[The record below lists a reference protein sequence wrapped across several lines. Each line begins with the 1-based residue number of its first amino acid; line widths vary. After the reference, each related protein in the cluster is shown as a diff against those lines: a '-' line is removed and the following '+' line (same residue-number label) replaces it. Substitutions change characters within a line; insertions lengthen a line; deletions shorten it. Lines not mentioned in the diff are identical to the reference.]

1 MELPNLKDSFFE
13 AFSLIE
19 DPRSANSA
27 HSIETVLFCLLI
39 GVICGADG
47 FVRAEQIADL
57 KKDFIRRYVP
67 LGKKVPTHDTM
78 ARLLAR
84 IDPDQFVASF
94 ARFMRRLTG
103 YSERDILNFDGQTLR
118 GVTGTAAQHRSRSK
132 AAKDQEHIV
141 TAFST
146 MRCIVLAQIKT
157 LAGVNEVSAAQ
168 ELLTILDVKGA
179 IITADAMHAC
189 AKTFEMIKERGADYV
204 VTLKQNTPL
213 LCDAAELAF
222 RQNEPI
228 VVETKERRGKV
239 TEKRRY
245 EIVPSGDLSG
255 VGHGTVGAFIRVT
268 RENVSHSGRPRK
280 TDEPTMYVASL
291 SPGDVDAIVDS
302 IRKRWEIENKLHW
315 VLDVTFRQ
323 DRSRIRVMNAA
334 QNFTRVR
341 HIVFN
346 ALSLARDPKRKSFDA
361 KRTRASMDEKF
372 LARALRLRAA

>member
-222 RQNEPI
+222 RQNEPN
-228 VVETKERRGKV
+228 RRDQSGKV
-239 TEKRRY
+239 TETRRY
-245 EIVPSGDLSG
+245 EIVPSGDLPALDTAPW
-255 VGHGTVGAFIRVT
+255 GHERRTELHVRPARRVQRFVT
-268 RENVSHSGRPRK
+268 RSRSEAEELRREAN
-280 TDEPTMYVASL
+280 ASL
-291 SPGDVDAIVDS
+291 DAAS
-302 IRKRWEIENKLHW
+302 LTTTSAGHLWAGSSEHNLHS
-315 VLDVTFRQ
+315 D
-323 DRSRIRVMNAA
+323 
-334 QNFTRVR
+334 
-341 HIVFN
+341 
-346 ALSLARDPKRKSFDA
+346 ARGEEHCR
-361 KRTRASMDEKF
+361 RAS
-372 LARALRLRAA
+372 RALMRP